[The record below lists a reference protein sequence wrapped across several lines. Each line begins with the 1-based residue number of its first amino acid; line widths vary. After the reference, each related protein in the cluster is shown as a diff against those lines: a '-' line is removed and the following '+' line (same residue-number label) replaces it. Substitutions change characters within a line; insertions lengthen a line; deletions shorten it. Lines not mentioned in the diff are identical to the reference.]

1 MMAFQVKHVKVEKEN
16 KNKNKNKNK
25 MEMEPPPTTSLQV
38 QASMAWLFWWK
49 KKHQVLFS
57 NETSHA

>member
-25 MEMEPPPTTSLQV
+25 MEMEPPPPTSL